1 MTKRQIQSIALKFLV
16 SHKLSPP
23 IDFKKAA
30 KTVNAELVFIEMPK
44 SVSGLIIAPMPDMPV
59 YGISINS
66 RHSHYHQRFT
76 IAHEIGHLLLGHL
89 EGRCPNITMFSDVGN
104 FSLGIYPRERE
115 ANIFAAEMLIPTPH
129 IKDIVFSAG
138 WRDINSLCRLY
149 GASQQAIRIKL
160 KEIGAAAICPAEAIK
175 D

>member
-1 MTKRQIQSIALKFLV
+1 MIAKQIQSIALKFLA

-23 IDFKKAA
+23 VDIKKASEII
-30 KTVNAELVFIEMPK
+30 NAELVFIEMPK
-44 SVSGLIIAPMPDMPV
+44 SVSGLIIAPTPDMPA

-76 IAHEIGHLLLGHL
+76 VAHEIGHLLLGHL
-89 EGRCPNITMFSDVGN
+89 EGSHPNITMFSDIQN
-104 FSLGIYPRERE
+104 FALGHHPRERE

-149 GASQQAIRIKL
+149 GASQQAIQIKL
-160 KEIGAAAICPAEAIK
+160 KEIGA
-175 D
+175 